1 MFVNNKKLEMPW
13 HKQNE
18 SSIGTYRLMITFTVI
33 RNDKFIY
40 HNVWSIIVK
49 VNSKHII
56 LYVIKKSTVV
66 YMGIICN
73 FASWGMGGNNTGYNC
88 KAIGMPKFHQDIA
101 A

>member
-1 MFVNNKKLEMPW
+1 M
-13 HKQNE
+13 
-18 SSIGTYRLMITFTVI
+18 GTYRLMITFTVI
-33 RNDKFIY
+33 KNDKFIY

>member
-1 MFVNNKKLEMPW
+1 
-13 HKQNE
+13 
-18 SSIGTYRLMITFTVI
+18 MITFTVI

-66 YMGIICN
+66 YMGIICH
-73 FASWGMGGNNTGYNC
+73 FVFWGMGGRGG
-88 KAIGMPKFHQDIA
+88 GMIQVTIEKLLECQNFIKT
-101 A
+101 

>member
-1 MFVNNKKLEMPW
+1 
-13 HKQNE
+13 
-18 SSIGTYRLMITFTVI
+18 MITFTVI

-66 YMGIICN
+66 YMGIICH
-73 FASWGMGGNNTGYNC
+73 FVFGGMGGIIQVTFAKLLECQNFIKTKLLN
-88 KAIGMPKFHQDIA
+88 
-101 A
+101 

>member
-1 MFVNNKKLEMPW
+1 M
-13 HKQNE
+13 
-18 SSIGTYRLMITFTVI
+18 GTYRLMTKFTVL

-66 YMGIICN
+66 YMGIICH
-73 FASWGMGGNNTGYNC
+73 FVFWGMGG
-88 KAIGMPKFHQDIA
+88 II
-101 A
+101 